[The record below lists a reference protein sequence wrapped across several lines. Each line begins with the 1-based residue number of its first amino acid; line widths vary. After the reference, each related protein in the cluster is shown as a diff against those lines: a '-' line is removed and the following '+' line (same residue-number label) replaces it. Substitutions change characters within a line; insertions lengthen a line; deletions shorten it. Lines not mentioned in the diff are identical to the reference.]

1 MRGLPNRSI
10 TALALAVALG
20 LPAPAAAA
28 QGKHVVGWIE
38 RARVDPGGIVLKA
51 KMDTGAKTTS
61 LNVARLERFS
71 RDGRPWVRFELTRSD
86 GKVIAMERP
95 QVRTARIKRHG
106 APPRLQAVVM
116 LGLCLDSVYKQ
127 TEVSLADRTG
137 FNYQLLVGREFLGGN
152 FLVDPGRTFVA
163 QPSCGQRP

>member
-1 MRGLPNRSI
+1 MRCLPNRRI
-10 TALALAVALG
+10 LVLALAFVLG
-20 LPAPAAAA
+20 LQLPAAAA
-28 QGKHVVGWIE
+28 EGKHVVGWIE
-38 RARVDPGGIVLKA
+38 RARVDPGDIVLKA

-61 LNVARLERFS
+61 LNVVRLERFS
-71 RDGRPWVRFELTRSD
+71 RNGRPWVRFELTRSD

-95 QVRTARIKRHG
+95 EVRTARIKRHG
-106 APPRLQAVVM
+106 APPRLQPVVT

-137 FNYQLLVGREFLGGN
+137 FNYQLLVGRGFLGGD

-163 QPSCGQRP
+163 RPSCGQPP